1 MKKHDLKPHIRSVAF
16 SDSSNIKNMQ
26 IHDMLVEKHPD
37 GVVCTDDLTAILV
50 LQEAKKLGIK
60 VPKELKVIG
69 FDGTKLIQTYHSEL
83 TTIAQPIHDIATLL
97 VDLLLKR
104 IAHPD
109 EELKQMN
116 YTLPVKLIKVKRPH
130 KKTTELNLSR
140 FCFGI
145 NFLYRC
151 LRSKSAFAIQL
162 LNPRFV
168 YEHQLER
175 TI

>member
-1 MKKHDLKPHIRSVAF
+1 MLKDNTYITITRQYGSGGKEVA
-16 SDSSNIKNMQ
+16 NI
-26 IHDMLVEKHPD
+26 V
-37 GVVCTDDLTAILV
+37 
-50 LQEAKKLGIK
+50 AKKLGIK

-116 YTLPVKLIKVKRPH
+116 YTLPVKLIKSE
-130 KKTTELNLSR
+130 TT
-140 FCFGI
+140 
-145 NFLYRC
+145 
-151 LRSKSAFAIQL
+151 A
-162 LNPRFV
+162 
-168 YEHQLER
+168 
-175 TI
+175 

>member
-1 MKKHDLKPHIRSVAF
+1 MHDLIQAGCKKIYFLGNEHKKGNPTDERLDAYLDEVKKHDLKPHIRSVAF

-26 IHDMLVEKHPD
+26 IHDMLVENHPD

-116 YTLPVKLIKVKRPH
+116 YTLPVKLIKSE
-130 KKTTELNLSR
+130 TT
-140 FCFGI
+140 
-145 NFLYRC
+145 
-151 LRSKSAFAIQL
+151 A
-162 LNPRFV
+162 
-168 YEHQLER
+168 
-175 TI
+175 

>member
-1 MKKHDLKPHIRSVAF
+1 
-16 SDSSNIKNMQ
+16 
-26 IHDMLVEKHPD
+26 MLVENHPD

-104 IAHPD
+104 IAHSD

-116 YTLPVKLIKVKRPH
+116 YTLPVKLIKSE
-130 KKTTELNLSR
+130 TT
-140 FCFGI
+140 
-145 NFLYRC
+145 
-151 LRSKSAFAIQL
+151 A
-162 LNPRFV
+162 
-168 YEHQLER
+168 
-175 TI
+175 

>member
-1 MKKHDLKPHIRSVAF
+1 MKKFYKKIIITIFLIYFVVTVISQQKTLNQYKSEA

-26 IHDMLVEKHPD
+26 IHDMLVENHPD

-116 YTLPVKLIKVKRPH
+116 YTLPVKLIKSE
-130 KKTTELNLSR
+130 TT
-140 FCFGI
+140 
-145 NFLYRC
+145 
-151 LRSKSAFAIQL
+151 A
-162 LNPRFV
+162 
-168 YEHQLER
+168 
-175 TI
+175 